1 MGEISGGGLKAEE
14 PIRFWDVP
22 ARGDARVCVEM
33 AEREGEWYAH
43 FILKKTFELADERKT
58 LVAIDRGERNL
69 AVEAAM
75 SKVDPSKPIKGQFL
89 KGRN

>member
-1 MGEISGGGLKAEE
+1 MF
-14 PIRFWDVP
+14 P
-22 ARGDARVCVEM
+22 RGAMLGSASRWLSEK
-33 AEREGEWYAH
+33 EEWYAH

-75 SKVDPSKPIKGQFL
+75 SKVDPLKPIRGQFL